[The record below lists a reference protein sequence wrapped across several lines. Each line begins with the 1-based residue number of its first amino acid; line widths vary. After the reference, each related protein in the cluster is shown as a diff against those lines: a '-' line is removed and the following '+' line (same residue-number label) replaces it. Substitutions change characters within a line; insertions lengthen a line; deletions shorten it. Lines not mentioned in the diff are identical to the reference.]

1 MKLRNN
7 IAFLAIVIAMAGVLT
22 NCSDED
28 SGGAP
33 RVKYVRITEPTSS
46 DSLLVAAS
54 QGQMVAIMGENLQ
67 HTVELWFNDQPAALT
82 STFVTNTSIITR
94 VPTVLPEEITN
105 KIRLVFSN
113 GSSLVYDFSVDV
125 SEPIVSRMKS

>member
-33 RVKYVRITEPTSS
+33 SIRYVRITEPASS
-46 DSLLVAAS
+46 DSLLVTAA
-54 QGQMVAIMGENLQ
+54 QQQMVAIMGENL
-67 HTVELWFNDQPAALT
+67 
-82 STFVTNTSIITR
+82 
-94 VPTVLPEEITN
+94 
-105 KIRLVFSN
+105 
-113 GSSLVYDFSVDV
+113 
-125 SEPIVSRMKS
+125 